1 VTLNP
6 ARDPIEALLNGD
18 PGTEFVLVE
27 PNGSMRVDGRL
38 EGVAL
43 LPGSF
48 NPLHRGH
55 EELAR
60 VASNVAGREVLFE
73 LSVVNVDKP
82 PLTHLE
88 AEARVAQ
95 FAGRWRVLLTRAPR
109 FVEKARLFPGSAFVI
124 GVDTAI
130 RLVHARYYE
139 DSEAS
144 MHAALEEMRDLGTRF
159 LVAGRASEGPF
170 LTIDDAPLPAPY
182 ASMFESIPEAL
193 FRADVSS
200 TDLRTQD
207 TR

>member
-1 VTLNP
+1 MTPLP
-6 ARDPIEALLNGD
+6 DADPIGALLAAE
-18 PGTEFVLVE
+18 PGVEFV
-27 PNGSMRVDGRL
+27 RVDLDGQAHIDGRP

-48 NPLHRGH
+48 NPLHHGH

-60 VASNVAGREVLFE
+60 VASTLASREVVFE

-82 PLTHLE
+82 PLTHLQ
-88 AEARVAQ
+88 AERRAAQ

-109 FVEKARLFPGSAFVI
+109 FVEKARLFPGSVFVV
-124 GVDTAI
+124 GWDTVV
-130 RLVHARYYE
+130 RLVQARYYE

-159 LVAGRASEGPF
+159 LVAGRAADGSF
-170 LTIDDAPLPAPY
+170 HTLADAPPPPPY
-182 ASMFESIPEAL
+182 ASMFEPIAESL

-200 TDLRTQD
+200 TDLRG
-207 TR
+207 